1 MDRTRRGIIGAAAAA
16 TAGILF
22 PGNVFGV
29 EEPETLAVP
38 PEARR
43 SSWMGRRGAT
53 FTVERPGGRR
63 VELRLRAVEDLAT
76 ASATGLGGHECA
88 FSLLFEGPRRS
99 ALSQG
104 MYDVWGF
111 GFGALALFLVPVEQA
126 RARQLYEV
134 VFNNAI
140 S

>member
-1 MDRTRRGIIGAAAAA
+1 MDRTRREIIGAAAAA

-22 PGNVFGV
+22 PGSAFGREQSEV
-29 EEPETLAVP
+29 LAVP

-43 SSWMGRRGAT
+43 SSWLGRRGGA
-53 FTVERPGGRR
+53 FTVERPDGGR
-63 VELRLRAVEDLAT
+63 VELRLRTVGDLAT

-88 FSLLFEGPRRS
+88 FSLVFEGPRRP

-104 MYDVWGF
+104 TYDVWGF
-111 GFGALALFLVPVEQA
+111 GFGALSLFLVPVGQA
-126 RARQLYEV
+126 RARQLYEA